1 MDNYGEREPWVEL
14 YNGGSNAVDL
24 TGWYLAN
31 QYTNLGQWA
40 FPAGTVLGPGEYR
53 VVWCDGQEGQSAGT
67 NLHTNFRLSGGA
79 GSVALVM
86 PVDGGLKVLDYLN
99 YTNLAPDQSYG
110 DYPNGQMFY
119 RQKFMYPTPGWANNT
134 DLALPVV
141 RINEWMAD
149 NTLVLTPDQRYE
161 DWFELYNPTTNFI
174 NLQGLYLS
182 DNPSNKL
189 QFRIPAGYTIP
200 PRGYLLVWA
209 DNRPELN
216 STNEVDLHVNFALA
230 RRGESI
236 GLYGPDGSVIDEVT
250 FGDMTGNVVLGRYPD
265 GSSLITTLSRPTPR
279 GANVAS
285 ITPGNTPPQLAPLP
299 NRSLLVGQT
308 LQLDLVAT
316 DVDQPPQ
323 NLAFSF
329 LPPTPVSVT
338 LTNGNR
344 LRWTPTLAE
353 VGTHQIVVRVTDDGT
368 PPMSATNTLQVT
380 VGALPQLP
388 PGGLSLA
395 NGRLSLTFATV
406 PGVTYRLQYKQQLTD
421 AVWLDVAPPTNAAG
435 ATITLQDN
443 LTAPQ
448 RFYRLTAE

>member
-1 MDNYGEREPWVEL
+1 
-14 YNGGSNAVDL
+14 
-24 TGWYLAN
+24 
-31 QYTNLGQWA
+31 
-40 FPAGTVLGPGEYR
+40 
-53 VVWCDGQEGQSAGT
+53 
-67 NLHTNFRLSGGA
+67 
-79 GSVALVM
+79 
-86 PVDGGLKVLDYLN
+86 
-99 YTNLAPDQSYG
+99 
-110 DYPNGQMFY
+110 
-119 RQKFMYPTPGWANNT
+119 
-134 DLALPVV
+134 
-141 RINEWMAD
+141 
-149 NTLVLTPDQRYE
+149 
-161 DWFELYNPTTNFI
+161 
-174 NLQGLYLS
+174 
-182 DNPSNKL
+182 
-189 QFRIPAGYTIP
+189 
-200 PRGYLLVWA
+200 
-209 DNRPELN
+209 
-216 STNEVDLHVNFALA
+216 
-230 RRGESI
+230 
-236 GLYGPDGSVIDEVT
+236 
-250 FGDMTGNVVLGRYPD
+250 MTGNVVLGRYPD
-265 GSSLITTLSRPTPR
+265 GGSLITTLSRPTPR

-323 NLAFSF
+323 NLTFSL
-329 LPPTPVSVT
+329 LPPTPISVT

-353 VGTHQIVVRVTDDGT
+353 VGTHQIVVRVSDDGT
-368 PPMSATNTLQVT
+368 PPMSATNAMQVT

-443 LTAPQ
+443 LSAPQ